1 MKDKQVRSRNSK
13 LKPHEQK
20 RFKEL
25 RQSSSPLRER
35 YIEDLKFHKFAE
47 RTVQSYHYELLRLVA
62 CYWKSPEKISNEEL
76 RKYFDYL
83 ENECHYSFSV
93 LGIAYSAIDFFYK
106 FTCPRDMPLLRIY
119 RIRKN
124 RTLPVV
130 LSRSEVREILSHI
143 HNVRYHACLT
153 LIYSCGLR
161 VSEAVNVKVG
171 DIDSKQGLLYIRN
184 GKRAKSRAV
193 PLPSRTLAILRKM
206 WKTHKHP
213 ELIFPAHP
221 SWRKFGC
228 PDKPFSPSSLQP
240 HFKAA
245 LFTAKCKKQAT
256 IHSLRHS
263 FATHLLEEGISIFT
277 VKEYLGHSG
286 ILTTIRYT
294 HMTSK
299 IRHKGVGT
307 IEELMSDL

>member
-13 LKPHEQK
+13 LKAHEQR
-20 RFKEL
+20 RFRIL
-25 RQSSSPLRER
+25 GISSSPLRER
-35 YIEDLKFHKFAE
+35 YIEDLKFHKYAD
-47 RTVQSYHYELLRLVA
+47 RTVKSYLNEMLRLTA
-62 CYWKSPEKISNEEL
+62 CRWKSPEDISNQEL
-76 RKYFDYL
+76 RDYFDYL
-83 ENECHYSFSV
+83 ENKCHYSTSV

-130 LSRSEVREILSHI
+130 LSRSEVRKILSNI

-161 VSEAVNVKVG
+161 VSEAINVKVG
-171 DIDSKQGLLYIRN
+171 DVDSEQRLLYIRN
-184 GKRAKSRAV
+184 GKGAKSRAV
-193 PLPSRTLAILRKM
+193 PIPSRTLTILRKM
-206 WKTHKHP
+206 WETHKHP
-213 ELIFPAHP
+213 ELLFPANP
-221 SWRKFGC
+221 AWGKSGC
-228 PDKPFSPSSLQP
+228 QNKPFSSGSLQP

-263 FATHLLEEGISIFT
+263 YATHLLEEGISIFT

-286 ILTTIRYT
+286 ILTTIKYT
-294 HMTSK
+294 HMTRK
-299 IRHKGVGT
+299 IRNNGVGT
-307 IEELMSDL
+307 IEEIMSDL